1 MSTIPRPEVL
11 EAKAKRYHDLDP
23 IACEAYLML
32 RQVGD
37 CLRSTLEERLS
48 IEGISH
54 GRFMLL
60 VILDRDPERPL
71 AASEL
76 AEHAC
81 VTKQTIT
88 SLTDGLEKDGFIA
101 RSPHPQDRR
110 SVMIQLLPKG
120 SELLKRIMPPMYRRQ
135 VEMMKDLTREEQLL
149 LTRLL
154 KKVQLCADEQHHT
167 ENTARRAVQVA
178 AETFAEANSPRSTG
192 LAASAASSAPI

>member
-23 IACEAYLML
+23 LACEAYLML

-37 CLRSTLEERLS
+37 CLRDRLEERLET
-48 IEGISH
+48 EGISH

-60 VILDRDPERPL
+60 VILDRDPTQPL
-71 AASEL
+71 PASEL
-76 AEHAC
+76 ADHAG

-88 SLTDGLEKDGFIA
+88 SLLDGLEKDGLVG
-101 RSPHPQDRR
+101 RMPHPQDRR

-120 SELLKRIMPPMYRRQ
+120 RALLQHIMPDMYRRQ
-135 VEMMKDLTREEQLL
+135 VEMMKDLTRDEQRQ

-154 KKVQLCADEQHHT
+154 KKVQACADQQFCT
-167 ENTARRAVQVA
+167 EEPDALEV
-178 AETFAEANSPRSTG
+178 
-192 LAASAASSAPI
+192 